1 MGEIILLQS
10 SLWLEA
16 VTVEQKVSVTQG
28 GEGMP
33 TDTAGS
39 QPHHGS
45 SSRCWCGRSCKQFQ
59 NVNGQTKTHNSRL
72 KGQGW
77 GEQREKAAERAY

>member
-39 QPHHGS
+39 QPHHGE
-45 SSRCWCGRSCKQFQ
+45 Q
-59 NVNGQTKTHNSRL
+59 L
-72 KGQGW
+72 KVLVW
-77 GEQREKAAERAY
+77 KVM

>member
-1 MGEIILLQS
+1 MPVLPESGMAKWEGTGFYMGEIILLQS

-39 QPHHGS
+39 QPHHGE
-45 SSRCWCGRSCKQFQ
+45 Q
-59 NVNGQTKTHNSRL
+59 L
-72 KGQGW
+72 KVLVW
-77 GEQREKAAERAY
+77 KVM

>member
-1 MGEIILLQS
+1 MPVLPESGMAKWEGTGFYMGEIILLQS

-33 TDTAGS
+33 R
-39 QPHHGS
+39 H
-45 SSRCWCGRSCKQFQ
+45 CWLSATPWEQ
-59 NVNGQTKTHNSRL
+59 L
-72 KGQGW
+72 KVLVW
-77 GEQREKAAERAY
+77 KVM